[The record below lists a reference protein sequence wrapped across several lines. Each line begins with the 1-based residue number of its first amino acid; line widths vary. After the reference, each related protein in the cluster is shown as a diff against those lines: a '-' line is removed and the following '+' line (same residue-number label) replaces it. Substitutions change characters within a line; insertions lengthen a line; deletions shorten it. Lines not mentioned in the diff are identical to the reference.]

1 MVIQKI
7 KDRATGILVVPN
19 WPNQPWYT
27 IFNEITISDII
38 IHPRIN
44 LSQLLQNKEI
54 HPLHRS
60 LTLIAALVSGM

>member
-7 KDRATGILVVPN
+7 KDRATGILVVPD

-27 IFNEITISDII
+27 IFNEITTSDII

-44 LSQLLQNKEI
+44 LFQLLQNKKI
-54 HPLHRS
+54 HPLYRS

>member
-19 WPNQPWYT
+19 LPNQPWYT

-44 LSQLLQNKEI
+44 LFQLLQNKEI

>member
-7 KDRATGILVVPN
+7 KDRATGILVVPD

-27 IFNEITISDII
+27 IFNEITTSDII

-44 LSQLLQNKEI
+44 LFQLLQNKKI
-54 HPLHRS
+54 HPLCRS